1 MFAQT
6 SSALPQIQ
14 SGKLRALGI
23 ASPRRSAQLPD
34 LPTIAEGGL
43 PGFEAVSW
51 YALLAPAGTPKDVIA
66 KLQIEIA
73 RILQLPDI
81 REKLAAQGGDPVGNT
96 SEQLTAM
103 LRSES
108 ARYADIVKRANIKAE

>member
-14 SGKLRALGI
+14 SGKLRALGV
-23 ASPRRSAQLPD
+23 ASPKRTPLMPE

-51 YALLAPAGTPKDVIA
+51 YALLAPAGTPKEIIA
-66 KLQIEIA
+66 KVQAEVARVLQM
-73 RILQLPDI
+73 PDI
-81 REKLAAQGGDPVGNT
+81 REKLAAQGAEPVGNT
-96 SEQLTAM
+96 PEQLAAQIRT
-103 LRSES
+103 ES
-108 ARYADIVKRANIKAE
+108 ARYADIVKRASIKAE